1 MRRIST
7 GFLPPIALEPEG
19 GTPVYMQLADWFRH
33 AIVQGRLRPGQRLPS
48 TRSLAR
54 ELSLSRM
61 PVQGA
66 YEQLHT
72 EGYFET
78 FVGAGTCVA
87 KAIPDDS
94 LEPVPKLLRNA
105 RPVATT
111 HEAPR
116 RVSRRAGLVRQQP
129 QTWLMNLGAFRVG
142 LPALD
147 HFPVALWARLMKRHL
162 RRPPG
167 DSMAYGYSMGYL
179 PFREAIAEYL
189 SVARGVRCD
198 ASRILVT
205 SGSQEGLA
213 LCAQVLL
220 DAGDRVWMEEPG
232 YPGAHQ
238 ALTAVGA
245 RLLPVPV
252 DEEGLSVGDGIRRGS
267 AARAAYV
274 TPSHQFP
281 LGVTLSAPRR
291 MSLLNWAVRSGTWII
306 EDDNDSEYRFGVP
319 PIASLQGLDSDSRVI
334 YVGTFSKLM
343 FPAMRLGYLV
353 LPKDLVT
360 PFCEIRSAGD
370 AFSSTLYQLVMNDFI
385 REGHLARHIRK
396 MRVLYGERRSALMEA
411 IHRYLGDRVE
421 VVGDNAGLQLTAL
434 LPPGVSDLEV
444 TQRATQRGISVRPLS
459 ACYLKRPERGGV
471 ILGYG
476 NVATDAIRAGVVKL
490 GETLREVEAE
500 VTGSAQVRVWAGYRR

>member
-1 MRRIST
+1 MAVRRIST

-48 TRSLAR
+48 TRALAR
-54 ELSLSRM
+54 ELKLSRM

-87 KAIPDDS
+87 KAIPEDS
-94 LEPVPKLLRNA
+94 LQPKWVRNTGPA
-105 RPVATT
+105 ASTQ
-111 HEAPR
+111 EAPR
-116 RVSRRAGLVRQQP
+116 RIARRAGLLRQQS
-129 QTWLMNLGAFRVG
+129 QSWLMNLGAFRVG

-147 HFPVALWARLMKRHL
+147 HFPVASWARLMKRHL

-179 PFREAIAEYL
+179 PLREAIAEYL

-198 ASRILVT
+198 AGQILVT

-245 RLLPVPV
+245 RLLPVAV
-252 DEEGLSVGDGIRRGS
+252 DAEGLSVGDGIRRGS
-267 AARAAYV
+267 TARVVYV

-291 MSLLNWAVRSGTWII
+291 VSLLNWAVRSGTWII

-319 PIASLQGLDSDSRVI
+319 PIASLQGLDSDARVI

-353 LPKDLVT
+353 LPKDLVV
-360 PFCEIRSAGD
+360 PFGEIRSAGD

-396 MRVLYGERRSALMEA
+396 MRILYGERRSALVEA
-411 IHRYLGDRVE
+411 IRRYLGDRLE
-421 VVGDNAGLQLTAL
+421 VVGDEAGLQLTAL

-444 TQRATQRGISVRPLS
+444 TQRATRRGISVRPLS
-459 ACYLKRPERGGV
+459 ACYLQAPERGGV

-476 NVATDAIRAGVVKL
+476 NVGTEAIRDGVLKL
-490 GETLREVEAE
+490 RATLEEIDPAPL
-500 VTGSAQVRVWAGYRR
+500 QRRARR